1 MVHPVGGITLTRS
14 SDRQVSLRRDRAGC
28 GLSAQIVELL
38 NPQLLIRVGLSPED
52 KTQRRS
58 SRQMVAGLNLA
69 DKIAKTR
76 GITIDEALGALQT
89 LGTPESAP
97 IMAEF
102 ADDLARMMEGERTQE
117 ELDAELVTLFMRSRA
132 EAKLA
137 DDAWTRLQDW
147 SEDDTGELPEELFAE
162 VVAFIEQERAEDV
175 PEEPAGNAPTPKR
188 RKPLSSSAIA

>member
-1 MVHPVGGITLTRS
+1 VSKYSFLLPTKKYREIGPYRLLELGGLKRGEVIEIS
-14 SDRQVSLRRDRAGC
+14 
-28 GLSAQIVELL
+28 QI
-38 NPQLLIRVGLSPED
+38 
-52 KTQRRS
+52 QRRS

-132 EAKLA
+132 EAKLV
-137 DDAWTRLQDW
+137 DDVWSRLQDW